1 VDGCLQATCIEYEEK
16 LRSLQ
21 PRCATALQTRKLFQR
36 YSRLTT
42 LEFQTLFI
50 TASRHAPGFTCADAR
65 KRRNHYNELAI
76 VCKQASASPS
86 QTSEAP
92 VIHPSLND
100 DAVASP
106 PKKKNG
112 AANAKRRVYMRPFA
126 VVRSALQPNLLA
138 DEARVE
144 KEGVVSHLGVGLV
157 TRHLR
162 QKL

>member
-1 VDGCLQATCIEYEEK
+1 M
-16 LRSLQ
+16 
-21 PRCATALQTRKLFQR
+21 
-36 YSRLTT
+36 TT
-42 LEFQTLFI
+42 
-50 TASRHAPGFTCADAR
+50 
-65 KRRNHYNELAI
+65 
-76 VCKQASASPS
+76 
-86 QTSEAP
+86 
-92 VIHPSLND
+92 PSLHRL
-100 DAVASP
+100 
-106 PKKKNG
+106 KKKNG